1 MTGMGAL
8 FRHELATVLRGA
20 ASWAF
25 APVFFLL
32 FCTLSVFALG
42 YDDSALLAAIDPG
55 LIRIENGALLAAVGP
70 ALIWLAAIFSILL
83 AAQSIFRDDLEN
95 GFLDLMMVED
105 QPLALALGVRILAR
119 WAAIAGSLMLAL
131 PLAGMAFGLDARALG
146 ALALS
151 LLFGT
156 PGALLY
162 AAAGAAISAGAR
174 GAGEVLGPLIAGPLL
189 TPILIFGIG
198 AAQSGATFGADA
210 KALLA
215 ATLFAAA
222 VCPPTCAAALRASS
236 A

>member
-1 MTGMGAL
+1 MSIGAL
-8 FRHELATVLRGA
+8 FRHEFASVLRGA

-32 FCTLSVFALG
+32 FSTMSVFALG
-42 YDDSALLAAIDPG
+42 YGDILAQ
-55 LIRIENGALLAAVGP
+55 VGP
-70 ALIWLAAIFSILL
+70 ALVWLAAVFSILL

-95 GFLDLMMVED
+95 GFLDLLMVED
-105 QPLALALGVRILAR
+105 TPLAFTLGMRLLAR
-119 WAAIAGSLMLAL
+119 WLAIGGALMLAL
-131 PLAGMAFGLDARALG
+131 PLAGMAFGLDGSAVAG
-146 ALALS
+146 LALS
-151 LLFGT
+151 LLLGT

-174 GAGEVLGPLIAGPLL
+174 GAGEILGPLIAGPLL
-189 TPILIFGIG
+189 TPLLIFGIG
-198 AAQSGATFGADA
+198 AANQGAVFGADA

-222 VCPPTCAAALRASS
+222 VCPPTCAAALRAST